1 MSLTIYNSLN
11 NEPLEI
17 ENHKG
22 VHVVVSVPAAFSA
35 TCTNVCVP
43 SLIEHKQELLDAGAE
58 SIMIV
63 SCDPPFSI
71 KEWIMVG
78 KWDQTG
84 LEFYSDY
91 GSFDYRERIGSLIDE
106 EGKGELPP
114 VLGSLIRRSYSVLKD
129 GEFVWQFIEPDSGE
143 FSLDF
148 DDLAGAI
155 AMAHT

>member
-1 MSLTIYNSLN
+1 MSLTIYNSLD
-11 NEPLEI
+11 NEPLEL
-17 ENHKG
+17 EKLPG

-35 TCTNVCVP
+35 ACTNICVP
-43 SLIEHKQELLDAGAE
+43 SLIKNKDKMLEAGAE
-58 SIMIV
+58 SIIIL

-71 KEWIMVG
+71 KEWIMIG
-78 KWDQTG
+78 KWDETG

-106 EGKGELPP
+106 DGKSDLPP
-114 VLGSLIRRSYSVLKD
+114 VLGSLIRRSYSVIKD

-148 DDLAGAI
+148 DDLIGAI